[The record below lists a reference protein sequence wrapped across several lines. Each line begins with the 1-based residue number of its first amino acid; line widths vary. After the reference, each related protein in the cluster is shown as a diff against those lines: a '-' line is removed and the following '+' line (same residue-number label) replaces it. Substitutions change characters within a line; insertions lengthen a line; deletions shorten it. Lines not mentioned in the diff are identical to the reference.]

1 MKKFKKMAAVILTIC
16 IIAGLLSGCTG
27 TTEGKALYD
36 ALMKTQTVKASQNDM
51 EFTLKLDASGL
62 SPEDQQSFAQAKA
75 MLDGAAFSMNM
86 KQVANADNTAAKAE
100 MNMDMLFGGMSM
112 NMGVW
117 VDMDLN
123 SSNPKFVEI
132 IKLPAMLTAM
142 DPSMAGKEYMVMDL
156 GKAMSTSELGNV
168 DYTAMMKLTKDL
180 QDKSNVFLK
189 SYLAQYDPGFK
200 FITDAGT
207 KSIVTPEGT
216 VKAHVYQIKLDDKT
230 AKKLVRYTVENF
242 ANSKEAMEFLV
253 DYFKLIQKLTEST
266 TPSTASTEELEK
278 IMSDFEAEKPVMLAE
293 FNSFMDKLEN
303 VQIIGSDGLVFE
315 YAIDENDYIV
325 SQSGSLNFLID
336 TAKLAALEDGLSS
349 AGSGTFDVTF
359 GYNMLTYNINKNL
372 TISMP
377 AVTPANSLDY
387 NEMMKSQNPSTTK
400 KPEPAQVLNATP
412 TSGKVLVNGKTVSF
426 DAYTINGNNYF
437 KLRDLAKAVNG
448 TEKQFDVTWDGTK
461 KTINLVSGK
470 AYTAVGGE
478 MTPGDGKAKTPV
490 VNTSAILKDGTIAP
504 LGAYTINGN
513 NYFKLRDIAQAF
525 NIGVTWDPAS
535 KTIGIDTTID
545 YVAP

>member
-1 MKKFKKMAAVILTIC
+1 MKKMKRIAVMILVIS
-16 IIAGLLSGCTG
+16 IVASLLTGCTG

-62 SPEDQQSFAQAKA
+62 SAEDQQSFAQAKA
-75 MLDGAAFSMNM
+75 MLDGATFSINM
-86 KQVANADNTAAKAE
+86 KQTANQDNTAAKAE

-112 NMGVW
+112 NMGAW

-123 SSNPKFVEI
+123 GSNPKFVEI

-180 QDKSNVFLK
+180 QDKANVFLK

-207 KSIVTPEGT
+207 KNIVTPEGT

-230 AKKLVRYTVENF
+230 AKKLARYTVENF
-242 ANSKEAMEFLV
+242 ANNKEAMEFMV
-253 DYFKLIQKLTEST
+253 DYMKLIQKLTEST

-278 IMSDFEAEKPVMLAE
+278 IMSEFQAEKPEMLAE

-325 SQSGSLNFLID
+325 SQSGSMNFLID
-336 TAKLAALEDGLSS
+336 TAKLAALEDGLSN
-349 AGSGTFDVTF
+349 AGSGTYDVTL

-372 TISMP
+372 TINMP

-387 NEMMKSQNPSTTK
+387 NEMMKSQTSSTTK
-400 KPEPAQVLNATP
+400 TPEPVQALKATP

-478 MTPGDGKAKTPV
+478 MTLGDGKAKTPV
-490 VNTSAILKDGTIAP
+490 VNTSEILKDGALAP

-525 NIGVTWDPAS
+525 NIGVTWDPAT

-545 YVAP
+545 YVAQ